1 MAKDDY
7 DVIAYRVLVYFYACM
22 KRKILFEEPAFQS
35 SVMKNVESDE
45 YFANVL
51 RMMQEEGLI
60 RGVVVKR
67 VWGGTYIL
75 VSDPCDIEITVTGIR
90 YLKENSTM
98 KKVGDA
104 LKDAVDIIASLAE
117 LLAL

>member
-1 MAKDDY
+1 M
-7 DVIAYRVLVYFYACM
+7 
-22 KRKILFEEPAFQS
+22 
-35 SVMKNVESDE
+35 
-45 YFANVL
+45 
-51 RMMQEEGLI
+51 
-60 RGVVVKR
+60 
-67 VWGGTYIL
+67 L